1 MATRQAVD
9 ETDEGRTHALEQVR
23 RWVSRIAL
31 TIFTAAFLGLLALSA
46 TEYWHPDNEWVVLL
60 DRTLRVSLIAVLA
73 ASLPALV
80 LRFGRQLLDSLSG
93 KS

>member
-1 MATRQAVD
+1 ME
-9 ETDEGRTHALEQVR
+9 ETEEGGTHALERAR
-23 RWVSRIAL
+23 RWASRIAL
-31 TIFTAAFLGLLALSA
+31 TIFTAAFLGLLVLSA
-46 TEYWHPDNEWVVLL
+46 TDSWRPDNEWVVFL
-60 DRTLRVSLIAVLA
+60 DRTLRISLIAVLA